1 MITVT
6 NTAPTNTLTP
16 LASPVVDSAQ
26 TIQTSAQGTVSQE
39 DFSSALNGQ
48 LNLATPSAASA
59 EVTNAALLAA
69 TEGLASTVASAVTL
83 SVDTPAVDAIAI
95 VDPAAMSEKDTA
107 ILSTVTDT
115 LKFIASGAKLGDTL
129 TAGQT
134 IQLPSVNLSS
144 TLTQQT
150 VQSAVNQAVTQTPIT
165 TSADIL
171 AKQVTPIQI
180 ATSTTVDTE
189 SSKASA
195 LVLDAINIANE
206 QNVGLNRI
214 STSNSVQTAGLLQ
227 DNVLSNT
234 VQNQNVAQ
242 QNTDQSDNTS
252 AALIIQKNITR
263 ANNAILTT
271 QQAIAAQQITSDQ
284 VTAQTAVDAQASSQ
298 EKTLTE
304 AALLQGIATQQTPV
318 ETKTT
323 QVTQQQLA
331 IKQNT
336 VALTQ
341 NPVLTAPT
349 QQDTLNQAVV
359 AQSVQTTIE
368 NTALVASQQTAQS
381 IANNAIQNPQIETSP
396 KAVKTPVSIATDVV
410 NSSDLTGENLNG
422 SLEITIETPLLVDAQ
437 LSDSSAVVSDQN
449 AQQVVVDATL
459 LPDTLVTMQ
468 VTPQVVAQDVPVDQ
482 TESDIVFDKG
492 SDSSNTGDRITTL
505 TSAKT
510 LLMDAVA
517 NRNNSGDAGNGNHSS
532 NTPQNSSLSNDTSLN
547 QSIDNKQNIDAKSF
561 ATLLSAEKADV
572 ISVSS
577 ADKATPQA
585 VNAVVNKLAQD
596 VKSADVAPL
605 TRPLSHPQWNE
616 DLGERIV
623 WMNSRG
629 ISSAE
634 IKMNP
639 EHMGPITVRIDM
651 NQDQATIAFTAQNSV
666 VRDALE
672 ASLPKLREMLSAQ
685 QVNLA
690 DVSVSQQSTSNS
702 DSGRS
707 AFAQATAD
715 MSNGQGNRQNTPEV
729 DSEGNLIAS
738 NATNETVDEFENG
751 QVISTNGTNGLL
763 SLYA

>member
-1 MITVT
+1 
-6 NTAPTNTLTP
+6 
-16 LASPVVDSAQ
+16 
-26 TIQTSAQGTVSQE
+26 
-39 DFSSALNGQ
+39 
-48 LNLATPSAASA
+48 
-59 EVTNAALLAA
+59 
-69 TEGLASTVASAVTL
+69 
-83 SVDTPAVDAIAI
+83 
-95 VDPAAMSEKDTA
+95 
-107 ILSTVTDT
+107 
-115 LKFIASGAKLGDTL
+115 
-129 TAGQT
+129 
-134 IQLPSVNLSS
+134 
-144 TLTQQT
+144 
-150 VQSAVNQAVTQTPIT
+150 
-165 TSADIL
+165 
-171 AKQVTPIQI
+171 
-180 ATSTTVDTE
+180 
-189 SSKASA
+189 
-195 LVLDAINIANE
+195 
-206 QNVGLNRI
+206 
-214 STSNSVQTAGLLQ
+214 
-227 DNVLSNT
+227 
-234 VQNQNVAQ
+234 
-242 QNTDQSDNTS
+242 
-252 AALIIQKNITR
+252 
-263 ANNAILTT
+263 LTT

-284 VTAQTAVDAQASSQ
+284 VTAQMAVDAQASSQ
-298 EKTLTE
+298 ENTLTE
-304 AALLQGIATQQTPV
+304 AALLQGIATQQTAV

-331 IKQNT
+331 IKQNM

-349 QQDTLNQAVV
+349 QQGTLNQAVV

-492 SDSSNTGDRITTL
+492 SDTSNTGDRITTL

-561 ATLLSAEKADV
+561 ATLLTAEKADV

-651 NQDQATIAFTAQNSV
+651 NQDQATIAFTAQNSA

-672 ASLPKLREMLSAQ
+672 ASLPKLRDMLSAQ

-738 NATNETVDEFENG
+738 NANNETVDEFENG

-763 SLYA
+763 SIYA

>member
-349 QQDTLNQAVV
+349 QQGTLNQAVV

-492 SDSSNTGDRITTL
+492 SDTSNTGDRITTL

-729 DSEGNLIAS
+729 DSEGNVIAS
-738 NATNETVDEFENG
+738 NANNETVDEFENG

-763 SLYA
+763 SIYA

>member
-129 TAGQT
+129 SAGQT
-134 IQLPSVNLSS
+134 IQLPTS

-150 VQSAVNQAVTQTPIT
+150 LQSAINQAVTQTP
-165 TSADIL
+165 
-171 AKQVTPIQI
+171 VT
-180 ATSTTVDTE
+180 TSTTVDTE

-284 VTAQTAVDAQASSQ
+284 VTAQMAVDAQASSQ
-298 EKTLTE
+298 ENTLTE
-304 AALLQGIATQQTPV
+304 AVLLQGIATQQ
-318 ETKTT
+318 TT

-331 IKQNT
+331 IKQNM

-349 QQDTLNQAVV
+349 QQGTLNQAVV

-459 LPDTLVTMQ
+459 LLVTMQ

-492 SDSSNTGDRITTL
+492 SDTSNTGDRITTL

-561 ATLLSAEKADV
+561 ATLLTAEKADV

-651 NQDQATIAFTAQNSV
+651 NQDQATIAFTAQNSA

-672 ASLPKLREMLSAQ
+672 ASLPKLRDMLSAQ

-729 DSEGNLIAS
+729 DSEGNVIAS
-738 NATNETVDEFENG
+738 NANNETVDEFENG

-763 SLYA
+763 SIYA

>member
-134 IQLPSVNLSS
+134 IQLPTS

-150 VQSAVNQAVTQTPIT
+150 LQSAVNQAVTQTP
-165 TSADIL
+165 
-171 AKQVTPIQI
+171 VT
-180 ATSTTVDTE
+180 TSTTVDTE

-729 DSEGNLIAS
+729 DSEGNVIAS
-738 NATNETVDEFENG
+738 NANNETVDEFENG

-763 SLYA
+763 SIYA